1 MIGRFLEISIPVDD
15 ILDSIAFYEKLGFV
29 QAATGETWPHPYA
42 VLTDGRLT
50 IGLHQSSLPAAT
62 LTYVQPELARHVERL
77 RDRGLDIVEAR
88 LDGESFNQASL
99 IDPTGQRITLVEAR
113 TFSPPPLDQGHE
125 SLLGY
130 FAEYGLPVRD
140 FEPATSFWESLG
152 FISLEEAREPFPRR
166 TLTSDRLN
174 VGLYRTRAL
183 RMPVLTFEDTDM
195 RRRLDTL
202 RRRGIELLDD
212 MPDALDA
219 ATNADV
225 RAPEGTRLLLL
236 GAEADGLSGQHGLQ

>member
-15 ILDSIAFYEKLGFV
+15 ILASIAFYEKLGFV

-42 VLTDGRLT
+42 VLTDGRLY
-50 IGLHQSSLPAAT
+50 IGLHQSSLPT
-62 LTYVQPELARHVERL
+62 LTLTFVQPDLARHAVRL
-77 RDRGLDIVEAR
+77 RAQGLDLIDER

-99 IDPTGQRITLVEAR
+99 MDPTGQRITLVEAR
-113 TFSPPPLDQGHE
+113 TFSPPLLDQGHE

-140 FEPATSFWESLG
+140 FETATSFWESLG
-152 FISLEEAREPFPRR
+152 FISLDEIRDPFPRR

-195 RRRLDTL
+195 KRRLDAL

-212 MPDALDA
+212 MPETLDA
-219 ATNADV
+219 ATNAIIK
-225 RAPEGTRLLLL
+225 APEGTRILLL
-236 GAEADGLSGQHGLQ
+236 GTESGGALGQHGLQ

>member
-15 ILDSIAFYEKLGFV
+15 ILASIAFYEKLGFV
-29 QAATGETWPHPYA
+29 QAATGESWPHPYA
-42 VLTDGRLT
+42 VLTDGRLY
-50 IGLHQSSLPAAT
+50 IGLHQTSLPALT
-62 LTYVQPELARHVERL
+62 LTFVQPDLVRHAERL
-77 RDRGLDIVEAR
+77 RASGFDLVDER
-88 LDGESFNQASL
+88 LDGESFNQASV

-113 TFSPPPLDQGHE
+113 TFSPPLLEAGHE
-125 SLLGY
+125 STLGY

-140 FEPATSFWESLG
+140 FEPASSFWESLG
-152 FISLEEAREPFPRR
+152 FISLDESREPFPRR

-195 RRRLDTL
+195 KRRLDAL
-202 RRRGIELLDD
+202 RRKGIELLDD

-219 ATNADV
+219 ATNAV
-225 RAPEGTRLLLL
+225 IKAPEGTRLLLL
-236 GAEADGLSGQHGLQ
+236 STESDGLPVQHGLQ